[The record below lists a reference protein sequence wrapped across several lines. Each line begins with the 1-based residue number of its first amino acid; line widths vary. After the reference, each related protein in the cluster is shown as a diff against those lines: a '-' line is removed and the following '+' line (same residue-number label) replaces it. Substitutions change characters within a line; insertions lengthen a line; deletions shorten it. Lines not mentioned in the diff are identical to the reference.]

1 MVMQEG
7 GAGSFLGRDPSKE
20 IHPGLMLVGQN
31 AAAWEREIRVWDFWS
46 LVGVW

>member
-7 GAGSFLGRDPSKE
+7 GAGSFLGRDPRKE

-31 AAAWEREIRVWDFWS
+31 AAAWERGNRELGFFE
-46 LVGVW
+46 GVL